1 MKKIFVATYAFIKK
15 EAVFSIAAILA
26 IVSLIVVKP
35 GFDFVEG
42 IDFRTLVLLFALMAV
57 VAGLQRQS
65 LFTRIGN
72 ALIERIE
79 SSRVMYLIL
88 VLICFVSSMVLT
100 NDVALITF
108 VPFSIM
114 ILPMAGLKKRIPIIV
129 ILQTIAA
136 NLGSALTPL
145 GNPQNLYLYNIS
157 KMSTGE
163 FILWMLP
170 FWCISLV
177 LVVVPI
183 FFLGNEPIDRQS
195 GHDLPKANMK
205 KQILYLALF
214 ALCLLCV
221 LKVLDYR
228 ILMAIVVICVAAMDR
243 HTLLRVDY
251 VLLLTFVG
259 FFIFIYDMK
268 QIPSVVTWISSVVSG
283 REFLVGVLSS
293 QIISNVPAAILL
305 SGFTDNLKV
314 LLLSVD
320 AGGLGTLIASMASLI
335 SYKLYSM
342 SKDSNSG
349 KYMAK
354 FTAFNVAYLVI
365 IYLFC
370 KMWYKI

>member
-342 SKDSNSG
+342 SKDSNSS

>member
-205 KQILYLALF
+205 KQILYLVLF

-342 SKDSNSG
+342 SKDSNSS